1 MARGPQEGIRETCL
15 AVPTGTKAVPTRMLF
30 AIKSDGNFKV
40 RIIVRGDLV
49 MEGEHHVVTKSPMVP
64 LEAIRMA
71 VALAAGKNMRLFSTA
86 FSQAFP
92 NADIDVA

>member
-1 MARGPQEGIRETCL
+1 MFGEVDLSAVL
-15 AVPTGTKAVPTRMLF
+15 AGTKAVPTRVLF
-30 AIKSDGNFKV
+30 AIKSDGTSEV
-40 RIIVRGDLV
+40 CIVVRGDLMKEEQHYV
-49 MEGEHHVVTKSPMVP
+49 ETKSSKVS